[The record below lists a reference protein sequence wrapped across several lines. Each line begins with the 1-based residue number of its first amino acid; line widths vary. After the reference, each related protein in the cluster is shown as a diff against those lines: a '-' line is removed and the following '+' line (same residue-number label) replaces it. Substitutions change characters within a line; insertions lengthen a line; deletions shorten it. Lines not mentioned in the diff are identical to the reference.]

1 MEHYKKYIGQ
11 YVKRFYASFDEKS
24 IWKISSYREVSYYDK
39 GAEKMTEPCP
49 EFHYTKF
56 NKDTKRHEEFWTDC
70 EDSCIITNETPI
82 LDIDWMANVNHPDYK
97 GYNPFTKTI
106 K

>member
-1 MEHYKKYIGQ
+1 MEHYKKYVGQ
-11 YVKRFYASFDEKS
+11 YVKRFYNSFDEKS
-24 IWKISSYREVSYYDK
+24 TWKIGSYREVTYFENGK
-39 GAEKMTEPCP
+39 ALKPRP
-49 EFHYTKF
+49 EFHYSKG
-56 NKDTKRHEEFWTDC
+56 HEEFWGDC

-82 LDIDWMANVNHPDYK
+82 LEIEWVANVNDPKYH